1 MRARISKLMA
11 GLMALAALAFGG
23 AALASAGSKQSPAAP
38 PTTAVQTSGVDG
50 DQLQEG
56 DQSAPDA
63 AAGEQSD
70 PAQESATEQADSAS
84 AESSSEQVASDG
96 PGGHADE
103 PGNANADHQFQGQE

>member
-1 MRARISKLMA
+1 MRARISKLTA
-11 GLMALAALAFGG
+11 TLMALTALAFGG
-23 AALASAGSKQSPAAP
+23 AALASAGSKQGPAAP
-38 PTTAVQTSGVDG
+38 PTTAVQTNGADG
-50 DQLQEG
+50 DQLKQG

-70 PAQESATEQADSAS
+70 QAQESATEQADLAS

-103 PGNANADHQFQGQE
+103 PGNTNADYQFQGQE